1 MKLWLRFNEMN
12 TRVQCFH
19 VCVHCGGGLWSR
31 PLYILLPTLKY
42 PLPSDF
48 APPLYTSVYSL
59 YDWTLIENMCSL
71 FTQTFARLPFL
82 VLYILVLL
90 LRNPEVAFHD
100 DRWLCR
106 RRISA
111 WRKKVIIWREEK
123 REVQKVQTL
132 HRQNDVSVQLKV
144 PTVSPFL
151 TVWSMISWGRS
162 IIHFD
167 WSHNLIPDGSGSVAS
182 NLHVKQR

>member
-1 MKLWLRFNEMN
+1 MCVKTIVAFPFSVRYNNLYSNQVTWIESQEEKMKLWLRFNEMN

-111 WRKKVIIWREEK
+111 
-123 REVQKVQTL
+123 
-132 HRQNDVSVQLKV
+132 
-144 PTVSPFL
+144 
-151 TVWSMISWGRS
+151 
-162 IIHFD
+162 
-167 WSHNLIPDGSGSVAS
+167 
-182 NLHVKQR
+182 

>member
-1 MKLWLRFNEMN
+1 MCVKTIVAFPFSVRYNNLYSNQVTWIESQEEKMKLWLRFNEMN

-19 VCVHCGGGLWSR
+19 VCVHCGGGLRSR

-111 WRKKVIIWREEK
+111 
-123 REVQKVQTL
+123 
-132 HRQNDVSVQLKV
+132 
-144 PTVSPFL
+144 
-151 TVWSMISWGRS
+151 
-162 IIHFD
+162 
-167 WSHNLIPDGSGSVAS
+167 
-182 NLHVKQR
+182 